1 VVILELLKHIG
12 GSSGTDEA
20 GRIIRA
26 LDQASER
33 EFVWAI
39 EAGLGPMLLRATRDH
54 LADIRESRHEI
65 LLSSDLTARLRH
77 GLRVD
82 TAKEVIDVCASVGA
96 TATLLKGI
104 SISEQYYPAGHL
116 RTMSDVDVL
125 LPAEAHPAVTAGLLA
140 RGYTRGIDMM
150 GEDPHHDVPLN
161 DPTGT
166 VWVELHTRLYPRS
179 SGLLDGGV
187 FGSANVLAQTVRSE
201 FHGLQVN
208 RLTPEF
214 QLAYIASSWMH
225 DLTLFKVHPSFV
237 TPLFDALLLLRATG
251 QDLRWERLFG
261 FLDNA
266 LAQSSLYALL
276 TYLARRRLC
285 EPSAGHDLGQRQHL
299 VGPLELRAMHAM
311 IDRYVVGGRYWNLPI
326 PPPVPGRYNLR
337 RQLRKRWSIRRLRA

>member
-1 VVILELLKHIG
+1 MLILELLKHVAESTG
-12 GSSGTDEA
+12 PDGS
-20 GRIIRA
+20 GRIGQA
-26 LDQASER
+26 LNQASER
-33 EFVWAI
+33 EFMWAI
-39 EAGLGPMLLRATRDH
+39 EAGLGPLLLRAIRDHFADTRDP
-54 LADIRESRHEI
+54 RHEI
-65 LLSSDLTARLRH
+65 LVSSDLTSRLLH
-77 GLRVD
+77 GFRVD
-82 TAKEVIDVCASVGA
+82 TAKEVIDVCLSVGA
-96 TATLLKGI
+96 PPTLLKGI

-125 LPAEAHPAVTAGLLA
+125 LPSEAHKAVTAELLR
-140 RGYTRGIDMM
+140 RGYTRGIDTM

-179 SGLLDGGV
+179 SGLLDGGT
-187 FGSANVLAQTVRSE
+187 FESANVLAQSVESE
-201 FHGLQVN
+201 FHGLPVN
-208 RLTPEF
+208 RLTPDF
-214 QLAYIASSWMH
+214 QLAYIASSWMY

-237 TPLFDALLLLRATG
+237 TPLFDAVLLLRSVGA
-251 QDLRWERLFG
+251 DLRWKKLFE

-285 EPSAGHDLGQRQHL
+285 EPSVGHGLGQRQHL

-311 IDRYVVGGRYWNLPI
+311 IDRYVVGGRYWVLPI

-337 RQLRKRWSIRRLRA
+337 RQLRKRWPIHRLKA